1 MTTLARIS
9 QGDRAARARWR
20 ASGRAGRLLRGA
32 VGIGILVMSMAL
44 PGCSGSTPTTPRP
57 PTTTPPSVTFVADAS
72 NGGIDAIALSLT
84 SSTAEAFTLAL
95 MASEVTDLFGYG
107 VDITFDPAVV
117 MFDTAT
123 MGTFLDGEGITVT
136 TQVTEGPVG
145 TLVIG
150 QSRVGA
156 VPGMSGS
163 GTLVSLDF
171 RSVAPG
177 TSTLSTSNAGAFDST
192 GAAMTTEFFGGTA
205 TVPSTGTR

>member
-9 QGDRAARARWR
+9 QGVAAA
-20 ASGRAGRLLRGA
+20 RLLRCA

-136 TQVTEGPVG
+136 TQITEGPVG

>member
-9 QGDRAARARWR
+9 QGVAAA
-20 ASGRAGRLLRGA
+20 RLLRIA

-136 TQVTEGPVG
+136 TQITEGPVG

>member
-1 MTTLARIS
+1 
-9 QGDRAARARWR
+9 
-20 ASGRAGRLLRGA
+20 LLRGA

-44 PGCSGSTPTTPRP
+44 PGCGGSTPTTPRP
-57 PTTTPPSVTFVADAS
+57 PTTPPPPSVTFVADAS

-136 TQVTEGPVG
+136 TQITEGPVG

-177 TSTLSTSNAGAFDST
+177 TSTLSTSNDGAFDST

>member
-9 QGDRAARARWR
+9 QGVAAA
-20 ASGRAGRLLRGA
+20 RLLRCA

-57 PTTTPPSVTFVADAS
+57 PTTPPPSVTFVADAS

-136 TQVTEGPVG
+136 TQITEGPVG

>member
-9 QGDRAARARWR
+9 QGVAAA
-20 ASGRAGRLLRGA
+20 RLLRCA

-57 PTTTPPSVTFVADAS
+57 PTTTTPSVTFVADAS

-136 TQVTEGPVG
+136 TQITEGPVG

>member
-9 QGDRAARARWR
+9 QGVAAA
-20 ASGRAGRLLRGA
+20 RLLRCA

-136 TQVTEGPVG
+136 TQITEGPVG

-150 QSRVGA
+150 QSRIGA